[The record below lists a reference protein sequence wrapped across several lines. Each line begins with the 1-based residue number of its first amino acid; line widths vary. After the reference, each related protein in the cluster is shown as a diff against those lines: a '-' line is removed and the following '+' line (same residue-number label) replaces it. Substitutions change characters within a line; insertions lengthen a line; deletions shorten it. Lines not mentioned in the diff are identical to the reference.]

1 MNNNIKNQIQKIIN
15 FYKIENYEKA
25 IELALQFLK
34 TTPESDIVLNLLGLS
49 YQKINRLDKSETSF
63 KIANQINPNNISVLN
78 NLGNNF
84 KYRFNFDKARE
95 FFLLALKKK
104 PDYTEALLNLGNLE
118 FAINKNEKAIE
129 LFEKALKTNSK
140 AIPVNLNLAIG
151 YQSMGN
157 FKKAIDHLTKINEL
171 DEKFTRAD
179 KMLSV
184 LFDYKIEKKH
194 YEKMINKMKLNLNNE
209 QKIYLFFA
217 LGKANEDKSNYTE
230 ALEFFKK
237 GNKLKRINSNYSID
251 KDIQLFSNIKL
262 MFENFNF
269 NLISKDYKKK
279 PIFIVGMPRSGTTL
293 IEQIISSHKNVK
305 SLGEINFFN
314 ISAEQE
320 FKKILN
326 KTVSLDNFDMEYL
339 RKTYENYLNNF
350 EINKEFFTDKT
361 LLNFFWI
368 GFIKICYPKAKVI
381 ICLRDPKDNCF
392 SIYKNLFDYEGAW
405 CYDEKEL
412 SSYYRLFKNII
423 EFWKQK
429 IPNEL
434 YEIKYE
440 DLIERPEKNIRE
452 LIKYCE
458 LDWDE
463 SCLNFHKNK
472 SAIKTLSVNQARKQI
487 YKTSINSFEKYKETS
502 DVLFKDL

>member
-1 MNNNIKNQIQKIIN
+1 
-15 FYKIENYEKA
+15 
-25 IELALQFLK
+25 
-34 TTPESDIVLNLLGLS
+34 
-49 YQKINRLDKSETSF
+49 
-63 KIANQINPNNISVLN
+63 
-78 NLGNNF
+78 
-84 KYRFNFDKARE
+84 
-95 FFLLALKKK
+95 
-104 PDYTEALLNLGNLE
+104 
-118 FAINKNEKAIE
+118 
-129 LFEKALKTNSK
+129 
-140 AIPVNLNLAIG
+140 
-151 YQSMGN
+151 
-157 FKKAIDHLTKINEL
+157 
-171 DEKFTRAD
+171 
-179 KMLSV
+179 
-184 LFDYKIEKKH
+184 
-194 YEKMINKMKLNLNNE
+194 
-209 QKIYLFFA
+209 
-217 LGKANEDKSNYTE
+217 
-230 ALEFFKK
+230 
-237 GNKLKRINSNYSID
+237 
-251 KDIQLFSNIKL
+251 
-262 MFENFNF
+262 
-269 NLISKDYKKK
+269 
-279 PIFIVGMPRSGTTL
+279 MPRSGTTL

-434 YEIKYE
+434 YEINYE